1 MCAGLRIE
9 SVSEMSSSVSSPA
22 LLSLDPVLVRE
33 GGCGG
38 AFGGRPRLFL
48 RGGGTGAGEGGGVFG
63 EAGSGGS
70 AGRIGSP
77 LSVLNNQNFNHTKN
91 QRREF

>member
-9 SVSEMSSSVSSPA
+9 SVRERSSSVSSPA

-38 AFGGRPRLFL
+38 AALGGRPRLFL
-48 RGGGTGAGEGGGVFG
+48 RGGGTGAVDGGGVFG
-63 EAGSGGS
+63 EAGSEGS
-70 AGRIGSP
+70 AGRTGSP
-77 LSVLNNQNFNHTKN
+77 LSVLTNHP
-91 QRREF
+91 